1 MTRRLVQLILGL
13 SLYGAAV
20 GVMVRAGLGLGG
32 TVGVGALLYAVSVG
46 PLVAIFLP
54 LFHVNRSVQAP
65 AAVNL

>member
-20 GVMVRAGLGLGG
+20 GVMVRAGLGP
-32 TVGVGALLYAVSVG
+32 G

-54 LFHVNRSVQAP
+54 LFDVNHRVQRP
-65 AAVNL
+65 AVVNL